1 MRKHSRSTVHQ
12 NLRDNLAKK
21 ASYLRS
27 NYKEMSPAISAW
39 HKGYIAGCLAA
50 IKVELDNSHN
60 SGHDWRSA
68 FRDYNQAQLVWARLR
83 LMTSSFAT
91 GYDYRK
97 VLTMDIK
104 EWEAYLYDLP
114 GVNT

>member
-50 IKVELDNSHN
+50 IKVELDNSYN

-83 LMTSSFAT
+83 VVTSSFDS
-91 GYDYRK
+91 GYDYRAA
-97 VLTMDIK
+97 LATPI
-104 EWEAYLYDLP
+104 EQLEAQ
-114 GVNT
+114 